1 MRSPD
6 DDDPEMADRWEQLGA
21 AADGQDP
28 LAAGSSPTELALL
41 VREIQVLGRQPAP
54 APSLELEALLRQGLP
69 NPRKRP
75 GRWRAAVVGIAVAGS
90 TSMTGIA
97 AAADRL
103 PGPSQGVVTH
113 VINNWTPFHVD
124 DHRQRPTAPTDPAP
138 QPERQAPAPAAPRP
152 SDDRDL
158 SGSEPVE
165 QPDPSPTPPQRTE
178 HEREDGRTPPSTS
191 SPTSRRTGD
200 DAGREGD
207 PTSSP
212 TRSDPE

>member
-6 DDDPEMADRWEQLGA
+6 DDDADMADRWAQLGA

-28 LAAGSSPTELALL
+28 LAAGSGPTDVALL

-54 APSLELEALLRQGLP
+54 APSPELEALLRQGLP
-69 NPRKRP
+69 NLRKR
-75 GRWRAAVVGIAVAGS
+75 RRRTAAVGIVVAGS
-90 TSMTGIA
+90 MSMTGIA

-113 VINNWTPFHVD
+113 VINHWTPFHVD
-124 DHRQRPTAPTDPAP
+124 DRRQRPTAPNYPARL
-138 QPERQAPAPAAPRP
+138 PERQAPAPAAPRP

-158 SGSEPVE
+158 SGPEPVE
-165 QPDPSPTPPQRTE
+165 QPDVTPTLPRGTE
-178 HEREDGRTPPSTS
+178 HERDGGRTPAPNP
-191 SPTSRRTGD
+191 SPTSNRTGD
-200 DAGREGD
+200 DEREGA